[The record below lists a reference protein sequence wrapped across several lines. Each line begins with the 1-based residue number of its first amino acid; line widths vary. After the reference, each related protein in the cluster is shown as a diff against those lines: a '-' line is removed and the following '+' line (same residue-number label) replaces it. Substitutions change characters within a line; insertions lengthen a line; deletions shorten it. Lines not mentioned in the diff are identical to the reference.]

1 MRPAWASRPGPGRF
15 RRMPLR
21 VNEIFHSL
29 QGEST
34 HVGRP
39 CVFVRLTYCDLRC
52 RFCDSEYA
60 FFEGIERPLEEI
72 VAEVASYGCRL
83 VEITG
88 GEPLIQR
95 ETNELMRRLL
105 AARHEVL
112 LETSGAWSVEG
123 VPEGVR
129 IIMDLKTPGSG
140 MVARN
145 RWENLRHLDADDEI
159 KFVICDRADYEWARG
174 VVGEHGLVDRHAVL
188 FSPAWGEVD
197 PADLAEWIL
206 TDRLPVRMQLQIH
219 KYIWSPTARG
229 V

>member
-1 MRPAWASRPGPGRF
+1 
-15 RRMPLR
+15 MPLR
-21 VNEIFHSL
+21 VNEIFHSI

-34 HVGRP
+34 HAGRP
-39 CVFVRLTYCDLRC
+39 CVFVRLTYCSLRC
-52 RFCDSEYA
+52 AYCDSEYA
-60 FFEGIERPLEEI
+60 FFEGTERPLDEI
-72 VAEVASYGCRL
+72 VAEVGRYGCRL

-105 AARHEVL
+105 AAGHEVL
-112 LETSGAWSVEG
+112 LETSGAWSVED

-145 RWENLRHLDADDEI
+145 RWENLRHLDENDEI
-159 KFVICDRADYEWARG
+159 KFVVCDRADYEWARG
-174 VVGEHGLVDRHAVL
+174 IVGEHTLAEQHAVL

-197 PADLAEWIL
+197 PAELADWIL
-206 TDRLPVRMQLQIH
+206 ADRLPVRMQLQIH
-219 KYIWSPTARG
+219 KFIWSPTARG

>member
-1 MRPAWASRPGPGRF
+1 
-15 RRMPLR
+15 MPLR
-21 VNEIFHSL
+21 VNEIFYSI

-34 HVGRP
+34 HAGRP
-39 CVFVRLTYCDLRC
+39 CVFVRLTYCSLRC
-52 RFCDSEYA
+52 TYCDSEYA
-60 FFEGIERPLEEI
+60 FFEGTERPLDEI
-72 VAEVASYGCRL
+72 VAEVTRYGCRL

-105 AARHEVL
+105 AAGHEVL
-112 LETSGAWSVEG
+112 LETSGAWSVED

-129 IIMDLKTPGSG
+129 VIMDLKTPGSG

-159 KFVICDRADYEWARG
+159 KFVLCDRADYEWARG
-174 VVGEHGLVDRHAVL
+174 IVGEHGLTERHVVL

-197 PADLAEWIL
+197 PAELAEWIL
-206 TDRLPVRMQLQIH
+206 ADRLSVRMQLQIH